1 MYTISDF
8 YNTYKNGI
16 TLIAGSGG
24 LSHPV
29 SIAGFLDYELVPE
42 LKSKF
47 FNTNFIKDQL
57 LLTSFLYA
65 KENPHQMLDA
75 IKHIISKGCSGLV
88 IRNVFHL
95 PISDVVI
102 RYANSKNFPIFLIE
116 SRNIF
121 FEDIVYQIKEHQ
133 QILNSFDREN
143 EIINRIINLS
153 LSAEELKEAAFQ
165 LNPSFREQ
173 FFCSFCLLS
182 DIFFLDEPYKVYER
196 FNGSKYD
203 NAKNSLV
210 FGNNGIFFICSG
222 YDISDLCTDEYIS
235 GLYALILDDEIEK
248 RIGIGNTHNSLF
260 DLKSAIMESIYS
272 SLYCGISDKSISN
285 YDDLEAYKIIFPYAK
300 DGLMADFS
308 KNLLEPIKEF
318 DTYYNYDFYKTLETY
333 ISSGNDIHKTAK
345 LTGLHEQSIRYRLNK
360 IYTLTNTNAKSAAS
374 IEQLSLAV
382 KIGKAKELLDNF
394 WFQI

>member
-8 YNTYKNGI
+8 YNTYKGQI
-16 TLIAGSGG
+16 TLIAGAGG

-42 LKSKF
+42 LKSKY
-47 FNTNFIKDQL
+47 FNSNFIKDQL

-65 KENPHQMLDA
+65 KESPHQMLDA

-116 SRNIF
+116 SREIF
-121 FEDIVYQIKEHQ
+121 FEDIVYQIKKHQ
-133 QILNSFDREN
+133 EILNSFDKEN
-143 EIINRIINLS
+143 KIMNRIIKSNLS
-153 LSAEELKEAAFQ
+153 KEELKEAAFQ

-173 FFCSFCLLS
+173 FFCSFCRLTDKFLL
-182 DIFFLDEPYKVYER
+182 DDLNALYEKY
-196 FNGSKYD
+196 NGSKYD
-203 NAKNSLV
+203 NSKNTLV

-222 YDISDLCTDEYIS
+222 YDIADLCTSDYIS
-235 GLYALILDDEIEK
+235 DLYDLLLEK
-248 RIGIGNTHNSLF
+248 ESEKEIGISDMHNSLS
-260 DLKSAIMESIYS
+260 DLKNAITESIYA
-272 SLYCGISDKSISN
+272 SLYCRISENDISN
-285 YDDLEAYKIIFPYAK
+285 YDDLESYKIIFPYAN
-300 DGLMADFS
+300 DDLMLSFS
-308 KNLLEPIKEF
+308 KSLLEPLIEF

-333 ISSGNDIHKTAK
+333 INSGNNIHKTAK

-360 IYTLTNTNAKSAAS
+360 IYSLTNTNSKSATS
-374 IEQLSLAV
+374 LEQLSLAV
-382 KIGKAKELLDNF
+382 KIQKTKELLNHF
-394 WFQI
+394 